1 MFNRRLMTM
10 PFLGFASGLPLA
22 LTSGT
27 LQAWLTVAGLDIQ
40 AIGFFS
46 LIGVPYTLKFLW
58 SPAMDRY
65 TPDYLGRRRGW
76 LISTQVVL
84 LIAIGFLSR
93 LNPLEHIGLLAF
105 AALTIAFLSASQDIA
120 FDAYRADVLRARERG
135 LGVALSVIG
144 YRIGMLVSGA
154 LALIIADRM
163 GWSMTYLT
171 MAAFILFGVVATL
184 WSEEPERPADAPA
197 TMLDAIAEPLRQFF
211 SRTNA
216 LVLLVLIVLYKL
228 GDAFAGSLTT
238 AFLIGGMKFTLSD
251 VGIINKGLGLG
262 CSLLGVALGGALM
275 IRWGMYRS
283 LVAFA
288 VLQGVS
294 NLGFWALAWLGKNY
308 ALLALVIA
316 LENLSGGMGTAA
328 FVALLMGLCDP
339 RYTATQYALLSA
351 IASLSRVFVGPASGQ
366 MVAVIGWANF
376 FLVTFV
382 VSLPVFW
389 LLYRVRLDI
398 ASLHAAR

>member
-1 MFNRRLMTM
+1 MTM

-65 TPDYLGRRRGW
+65 TPDFLGRRRGW

-105 AALTIAFLSASQDIA
+105 AALSIAFLSASQDIA

-154 LALIIADRM
+154 LALIMADRM
-163 GWSMTYLT
+163 GWSMTYLA
-171 MAAFILFGVVATL
+171 MAALILIGVVATL

-197 TMLDAIAEPLRQFF
+197 RMLDAIAKPLRQFF

-216 LVLLVLIVLYKL
+216 LVLLVLLVLYKL

-262 CSLLGVALGGALM
+262 CSLLGVALGGVLM

-288 VLQGVS
+288 VFQGVS

-316 LENLSGGMGTAA
+316 LENLSGGMGTA
-328 FVALLMGLCDP
+328 
-339 RYTATQYALLSA
+339 
-351 IASLSRVFVGPASGQ
+351 
-366 MVAVIGWANF
+366 
-376 FLVTFV
+376 
-382 VSLPVFW
+382 
-389 LLYRVRLDI
+389 
-398 ASLHAAR
+398 